1 MLVCPRTGPASSS
14 EDFGAEVFR
23 LDAGASTRALA
34 PDVEGVAVASR
45 AACFALR
52 AVALATGDLAFGLAD
67 VFVIVRPASA
77 CEPRFFVPRIV
88 RSPVAI
94 RIARS
99 L

>member
-1 MLVCPRTGPASSS
+1 VCPRTGPAGSR
-14 EDFGAEVFR
+14 EDFGDEVLR
-23 LDAGASTRALA
+23 LDAGASVPALA
-34 PDVEGVAVASR
+34 PAVEGVAVASR

-52 AVALATGDLAFGLAD
+52 TVAVAASDLAFGLAD

-77 CEPRFFVPRIV
+77 CEPRFLVPRIV

>member
-1 MLVCPRTGPASSS
+1 MCPRTGPASSS

-23 LDAGASTRALA
+23 LDAVASAPALA
-34 PDVEGVAVASR
+34 PAVEGVAFASR

-52 AVALATGDLAFGLAD
+52 AVALGGRDLAVGLAD

-77 CEPRFFVPRIV
+77 CKPRFFVPRIV

>member
-1 MLVCPRTGPASSS
+1 MCPRTGPASSS
-14 EDFGAEVFR
+14 EDFGAEALR
-23 LDAGASTRALA
+23 LDAGASAGALA
-34 PDVEGVAVASR
+34 PDVEGVAVDSR

-52 AVALATGDLAFGLAD
+52 EVALADDDWVVGLPG

-77 CEPRFFVPRIV
+77 CKPRFFVPRIV
-88 RSPVAI
+88 RSPAAI